1 MKCRKCSSMNTRV
14 TVTEHHGHETWRYC
28 RCLECKCKFKTIET
42 YAIQKSGPVPGY
54 KPKSNCIKYGVEN
67 GWSVLTEDNV
77 RTIRRL
83 ADEEANYNDIAQ
95 KFGIHKN
102 TVYRI
107 VKRQLW
113 SHI

>member
-1 MKCRKCSSMNTRV
+1 
-14 TVTEHHGHETWRYC
+14 
-28 RCLECKCKFKTIET
+28 
-42 YAIQKSGPVPGY
+42 
-54 KPKSNCIKYGVEN
+54 
-67 GWSVLTEDNV
+67 V